1 MPPVSYPFPE
11 NVEKRLQKVLF
22 SVNTEIKSAVLIHSL
37 DRNYKTGG
45 ELRQSLFELLGES
58 VWLPSHKSFSDYCHE
73 VFYPN
78 GLVVEKPIL
87 KYQYPKRYAEPGLH
101 WRISPAGKK
110 YAKPLAA
117 FSLKY
122 AVDNNKSMYEYL
134 GMTASRGKSRAPY
147 NRFRIIELVGDGY
160 SREIDLAKTINLC
173 QAGVRD
179 TLLILRHTGFI
190 EFTSVSEKKGQ
201 FKYRW
206 VSGKNPEDVETVCK
220 RKNLTL
226 TVARKLSELGEAD
239 YNHLAKELEYSNPK
253 HISVVLSGLVR
264 QGTAQRIG
272 PFKSGEIQSQ
282 ISLTEEGKKL
292 KENYCNPVRNALKDG
307 KELEEMYEILCKL
320 KEPGMLNYTERGIE
334 LYFFVS
340 PALKREHPRDRED
353 QLLKFVEQF
362 HENHRRWPRRRDIIS
377 FSSLFETYLKPLVD
391 KGILTKRRRKK
402 AVRYTIPINTL
413 N

>member
-1 MPPVSYPFPE
+1 MLLVSYQFPE
-11 NVEKRLQKVLF
+11 NVEERLQKVLP

-37 DRNYKTGG
+37 DRNYKTG
-45 ELRQSLFELLGES
+45 EDLRQSLLELFGES

-87 KYQYPKRYAEPGLH
+87 KYQYPKRYAEPGLQ

-110 YAKPLAA
+110 YAKSLAA

-122 AVDNNKSMYEYL
+122 AVDNNKSNYEYL

-147 NRFRIIELVGDGY
+147 NRFRIIELVGDGC
-160 SREIDLAKTINLC
+160 SREIDLAKALNLDKV
-173 QAGVRD
+173 GVRD
-179 TLLILRHTGFI
+179 NLLILRRTGLI

-201 FKYRW
+201 FRYRW
-206 VSGKNPEDVETVCK
+206 VSGKNPEEVETVCN

-226 TVARKLSELGEAD
+226 RVARKLSELGEANC
-239 YNHLAKELEYSNPK
+239 YQLAKELEYSRPK

-264 QGTAQRIG
+264 QGTAQRIR

-282 ISLTEEGKKL
+282 ISLTGEGKKL
-292 KENYCNPVRNALKDG
+292 RENYCDPVRNALNDG
-307 KELEEMYEILCKL
+307 EELEEMRELLHEL
-320 KEPGMLNYTERGIE
+320 KEPSMLSYTQRGIE
-334 LYFFVS
+334 LYSFVS
-340 PALKREHPRDRED
+340 PALKRKHPRDRED

-362 HENHRRWPRRRDIIS
+362 HKKNHRQWPRRRDISS
-377 FSSLFETYLKPLVD
+377 FSLLFETYIKPLVD
-391 KGILTKRRRKK
+391 EGILTKIKKGK
-402 AVRYTIPINTL
+402 AVRYAISHIT
-413 N
+413 